1 MAVAQPTIA
10 AAQAHAAQTNPRR
23 GIRWGAIAVNLV
35 LALICLLWTIPTLGL
50 LTSSFRTRDDILNTG
65 WWTIV
70 PHQEWVTA
78 SQVQLQT
85 GLPLDVSGNTPVTV
99 NGQTVTDNQLR
110 AGVTLPNGQR
120 VQWANRRARL
130 VNVQAQQLVS
140 NASFTLANYQHVL
153 STGQYTTVTADGSQ
167 ITEQGGDVGGAFITT
182 IVVVIPATVIPIL
195 MAAFAAYAFAWMRF
209 KGRRIMF
216 GIVVALL
223 VVPLQV
229 ALIPILQDYNGIH
242 INGSFL
248 AIWLA
253 HTGFGLPL
261 ATYLLYNYISQ
272 LPRDLFESAF
282 IDGASPFTMFTRLVL
297 PLSTP
302 ALASFAIF
310 QFLWVWNDYLVA
322 LIFLGAT
329 PGKEVLTMRLADIVG
344 TRGQDWHLLTAG
356 AFISMLVPLI
366 VFFSLQRFF
375 VRGLLAGSV
384 KG

>member
-1 MAVAQPTIA
+1 MAVAQPTMATGKARA
-10 AAQAHAAQTNPRR
+10 AEITPRR
-23 GIRWGAIAVNLV
+23 RIRWGSIAVNLG

-50 LTSSFRTRDDILNTG
+50 LVSSFRTREDILTTG

-70 PHQEWVTA
+70 PHQDWVTTG
-78 SQVQLQT
+78 QVQLQN
-85 GLPLDVSGNTPVTV
+85 GIALDTPVTV
-99 NGQTVTDNQLR
+99 NGFPVTDDQLR
-110 AGVTLPNGQR
+110 AGYTLPSGQR
-120 VQWANRRARL
+120 VQWANRRSRL
-130 VNVQAQQLVS
+130 VNVQSQQVIS
-140 NASFTLANYQHVL
+140 NANFSLDNYQNVLTGANYTYKAPNG
-153 STGQYTTVTADGSQ
+153 ST
-167 ITEQGGDVGGAFITT
+167 ITEQGADMTGAFVSTLT
-182 IVVVIPATVIPIL
+182 VAIPATVIPIL

-209 KGRRIMF
+209 PGRNLLFI
-216 GIVVALL
+216 IVVAML

-229 ALIPILQDYNGIH
+229 ALIPLLQDFTFLK
-242 INGSFL
+242 INGTYL
-248 AIWLA
+248 AVWLA
-253 HTGFGLPL
+253 HTGFGLAL

-282 IDGASPFTMFTRLVL
+282 LDGASPFTTFTRLVL

-329 PGKEVLTMRLADIVG
+329 PGKQVLTMRLADIVG

-356 AFISMLVPLI
+356 AFISMIIPLV